1 MEDHPGTNTGS
12 YPNPPVPRGLC
23 ARVPGT
29 SPLKVSTLPSACAS
43 ATMQTALAER
53 SSPGGSILSSPS
65 LPMLCM
71 SHFVSAP
78 GNPSHASTMSPE
90 SSTRTGSPGLPRT
103 SRAARALSA
112 ATSAGSMACISGRSR
127 SARSSSK
134 PRISCTSRRL
144 FSLVV
149 TKMAFIARES
159 TRTILYDTVASMPLV
174 DLDRFDFLYAN
185 RVKGM
190 KSAATR
196 DLMATLSRPGIISL
210 AGGFPD
216 TRAFGEEA
224 FREVS
229 HNVAADSAQAL
240 QYGPTAGLEPI
251 KDVIVEV
258 MAAEGTP
265 ARQEDVFVTTG
276 AQQGLDLIAK
286 VFLDEGDAILCEGP
300 AYAGALNAFAAYR
313 PRIAHVPM
321 DRAGII
327 PVAAR
332 ETLNKARRQ
341 GLHVK
346 FIYTVPNFQ
355 NPAGVTMV
363 AERRKEMLEMAR
375 EFDLVIV
382 EDNPYGMLRF
392 EGEPLPSL
400 AALEQESGDGGPDRV
415 VYLGT
420 FSKIF
425 APGVRLGWVHAQ
437 PGILHKI
444 NVGKQGADL
453 CSSNLSQMMIS
464 SYFQN
469 ADWRAYVGRLTSMY
483 KERRDAMLDSL
494 AEFMPKEVYWTHPEG
509 GLFVWATLPSYLDA
523 TAMLPRAIARNVAY
537 VPGEGFYA
545 GGAGKNH
552 MRLNF
557 SFVEPEQIR
566 RGIELLSEVV
576 RERMELR
583 SDLERGS
590 QRGARRSP
598 RSASFASGTDG

>member
-1 MEDHPGTNTGS
+1 
-12 YPNPPVPRGLC
+12 
-23 ARVPGT
+23 
-29 SPLKVSTLPSACAS
+29 
-43 ATMQTALAER
+43 
-53 SSPGGSILSSPS
+53 
-65 LPMLCM
+65 
-71 SHFVSAP
+71 
-78 GNPSHASTMSPE
+78 
-90 SSTRTGSPGLPRT
+90 
-103 SRAARALSA
+103 
-112 ATSAGSMACISGRSR
+112 
-127 SARSSSK
+127 
-134 PRISCTSRRL
+134 
-144 FSLVV
+144 
-149 TKMAFIARES
+149 
-159 TRTILYDTVASMPLV
+159 MPLV
-174 DLDRFDFLYAN
+174 DLDRFDFLYSE

-190 KSAATR
+190 KTADTR

-210 AGGFPD
+210 AGGFPV
-216 TRAFGEEA
+216 TKAFGEEA
-224 FREVS
+224 FREIS
-229 HNVAADSAQAL
+229 QNIASDAAQAL
-240 QYGPTAGLEPI
+240 QYGPTSGLEAI
-251 KDVIVEV
+251 KDVIVDV

-265 ARQEDVFVTTG
+265 ARQEDV
-276 AQQGLDLIAK
+276 
-286 VFLDEGDAILCEGP
+286 LDEGDAILCEGP
-300 AYAGALNAFAAYR
+300 TYAGALNAFAAYR

-321 DRAGII
+321 DRAGMI

-332 ETLNKARRQ
+332 ETLKKARKQ

-346 FIYTVPNFQ
+346 FVYTVPNFQ
-355 NPAGVTMV
+355 NPAGVTLV
-363 AERRKEMLEMAR
+363 AERRGELLEIAR
-375 EFDLVIV
+375 EFDLVVV

-392 EGEPLPSL
+392 EGEPLSTL
-400 AALEQESGDGGPDRV
+400 AALEQEEEGVTDRV

-444 NVGKQGADL
+444 NIGKQGADL
-453 CSSNLSQMMIS
+453 CSSNLSQMMLS

-469 ADWRAYVGRLTSMY
+469 ADWRAYVKRLTTIY

-494 AEFMPKEVYWTHPEG
+494 AEFMPKEVHWTHPEG

-557 SFVEPEQIR
+557 SFVESERIR
-566 RGIELLSEVV
+566 RGIELLSEVI

-590 QRGARRSP
+590 QRGSRRS
-598 RSASFASGTDG
+598 AVGTDR

>member
-1 MEDHPGTNTGS
+1 
-12 YPNPPVPRGLC
+12 
-23 ARVPGT
+23 
-29 SPLKVSTLPSACAS
+29 
-43 ATMQTALAER
+43 
-53 SSPGGSILSSPS
+53 
-65 LPMLCM
+65 
-71 SHFVSAP
+71 
-78 GNPSHASTMSPE
+78 
-90 SSTRTGSPGLPRT
+90 
-103 SRAARALSA
+103 
-112 ATSAGSMACISGRSR
+112 
-127 SARSSSK
+127 
-134 PRISCTSRRL
+134 
-144 FSLVV
+144 
-149 TKMAFIARES
+149 
-159 TRTILYDTVASMPLV
+159 MPLV
-174 DLDRFDFLYAN
+174 DLDRFDFLYAG

-224 FREVS
+224 FREIS
-229 HNVAADSAQAL
+229 RNIAADAAQAL
-240 QYGPTAGLEPI
+240 QYGPTAGLEAI

-286 VFLDEGDAILCEGP
+286 VFLDEGDAVLCEGP

-321 DRAGII
+321 DRAGMI

-332 ETLNKARRQ
+332 ETLEKARRS

-355 NPAGVTMV
+355 NPAGVTLV
-363 AERRKEMLEMAR
+363 AERRRELLKMAR

-392 EGEPLPSL
+392 EGKPLPSL
-400 AALEQESGDGGPDRV
+400 AALEQEGGDGGPDRV

-453 CSSNLSQMMIS
+453 CSSNLSQMMIA

-469 ADWRAYVGRLTSMY
+469 ADWRAYVKRLTAIY
-483 KERRDAMLDSL
+483 RERRDAMLDAL
-494 AEFMPKEVYWTHPEG
+494 AEFMPKEVHWTHPEG

-523 TAMLPRAIARNVAY
+523 TAMLPRAIAKNVAY

-545 GGAGKNH
+545 GGSGKNN

-557 SFVEPEQIR
+557 SFVEPEKIR
-566 RGIELLSEVV
+566 RGIELLSEVI

-590 QRGARRSP
+590 RRGQDSRRVGRP
-598 RSASFASGTDG
+598 GGSASFAGTQG

>member
-1 MEDHPGTNTGS
+1 
-12 YPNPPVPRGLC
+12 
-23 ARVPGT
+23 
-29 SPLKVSTLPSACAS
+29 
-43 ATMQTALAER
+43 
-53 SSPGGSILSSPS
+53 
-65 LPMLCM
+65 
-71 SHFVSAP
+71 
-78 GNPSHASTMSPE
+78 
-90 SSTRTGSPGLPRT
+90 
-103 SRAARALSA
+103 
-112 ATSAGSMACISGRSR
+112 
-127 SARSSSK
+127 
-134 PRISCTSRRL
+134 
-144 FSLVV
+144 
-149 TKMAFIARES
+149 
-159 TRTILYDTVASMPLV
+159 MPLV
-174 DLDRFDFLYAN
+174 DLDRFDFLYAG

-224 FREVS
+224 FREIS
-229 HNVAADSAQAL
+229 HNIAADAAQAL
-240 QYGPTAGLEPI
+240 QYGPTAGLEAI

-265 ARQEDVFVTTG
+265 ARQENIFVTTG

-286 VFLDEGDAILCEGP
+286 VFLDEGDAVLCEGP

-313 PRIAHVPM
+313 PRIAHVPI
-321 DRAGII
+321 DRAGMI

-341 GLHVK
+341 RLHVK

-392 EGEPLPSL
+392 EGEPLSSL
-400 AALEQESGDGGPDRV
+400 AALEQEDGDSDGGPDRV

-469 ADWRAYVGRLTSMY
+469 ADWRAYVRRLTSMY
-483 KERRDAMLDSL
+483 RERRDAMLDAL
-494 AEFMPKEVYWTHPEG
+494 AEFMPKEVHWTHPEG

-523 TAMLPRAIARNVAY
+523 TAMLPRAIAKNVAY

-545 GGAGKNH
+545 GGSGTNN

-557 SFVEPEQIR
+557 SFVEPERIR
-566 RGIELLSEVV
+566 RGVELLSEVI

-590 QRGARRSP
+590 RRGQDSRRAA
-598 RSASFASGTDG
+598 RSANTASLAGTEG

>member
-1 MEDHPGTNTGS
+1 
-12 YPNPPVPRGLC
+12 
-23 ARVPGT
+23 
-29 SPLKVSTLPSACAS
+29 
-43 ATMQTALAER
+43 
-53 SSPGGSILSSPS
+53 
-65 LPMLCM
+65 
-71 SHFVSAP
+71 
-78 GNPSHASTMSPE
+78 
-90 SSTRTGSPGLPRT
+90 
-103 SRAARALSA
+103 
-112 ATSAGSMACISGRSR
+112 
-127 SARSSSK
+127 
-134 PRISCTSRRL
+134 
-144 FSLVV
+144 
-149 TKMAFIARES
+149 
-159 TRTILYDTVASMPLV
+159 MPLV
-174 DLDRFDFLYAN
+174 DLDRFDFLYAG

-190 KSAATR
+190 KTATTR
-196 DLMATLSRPGIISL
+196 DLMATLSRPGVISL

-224 FREVS
+224 FREIAQKIS
-229 HNVAADSAQAL
+229 TDAAQAL
-240 QYGPTAGLEPI
+240 QYGPTSGLEPI

-258 MAAEGTP
+258 MAAEGTS

-300 AYAGALNAFAAYR
+300 TYAGALNAFAAYR

-332 ETLNKARRQ
+332 ETLTKARKQ

-355 NPAGVTMV
+355 NPAGVTLIR
-363 AERRKEMLEMAR
+363 ERREVLLEIAR
-375 EFDLVIV
+375 EFDLVVV

-392 EGEPLPSL
+392 EGEPLPTL
-400 AALEQESGDGGPDRV
+400 ATLEQAQDGVVDRV

-464 SYFQN
+464 CYFQN

-483 KERRDAMLDSL
+483 RERRDAMLDSL
-494 AEFMPKEVYWTHPEG
+494 AEFMPKEVHWTHPEG
-509 GLFVWATLPSYLDA
+509 GLFVWATLPTYLDA

-557 SFVEPEQIR
+557 SFVEPERIR
-566 RGIELLSEVV
+566 RGIELLSEVI

-590 QRGARRSP
+590 QRASR
-598 RSASFASGTDG
+598 RSASRSPIGTDR

>member
-1 MEDHPGTNTGS
+1 
-12 YPNPPVPRGLC
+12 L
-23 ARVPGT
+23 
-29 SPLKVSTLPSACAS
+29 
-43 ATMQTALAER
+43 
-53 SSPGGSILSSPS
+53 
-65 LPMLCM
+65 
-71 SHFVSAP
+71 
-78 GNPSHASTMSPE
+78 
-90 SSTRTGSPGLPRT
+90 
-103 SRAARALSA
+103 
-112 ATSAGSMACISGRSR
+112 
-127 SARSSSK
+127 
-134 PRISCTSRRL
+134 
-144 FSLVV
+144 
-149 TKMAFIARES
+149 
-159 TRTILYDTVASMPLV
+159 PLV
-174 DLDRFDFLYAN
+174 DLDRFDFLYAG

-224 FREVS
+224 FREIS
-229 HNVAADSAQAL
+229 RNIAADAAQAL
-240 QYGPTAGLEPI
+240 QYGPTAGLEAI

-286 VFLDEGDAILCEGP
+286 VFLDEGDAVLCEGP

-321 DRAGII
+321 DRAGMI

-332 ETLNKARRQ
+332 ETLEKARRS

-355 NPAGVTMV
+355 NPAGVTLV
-363 AERRKEMLEMAR
+363 AERRRELLEMAR

-400 AALEQESGDGGPDRV
+400 AALEQEGGDGGPGRV

-453 CSSNLSQMMIS
+453 CSSNLSQMMIA

-469 ADWRAYVGRLTSMY
+469 ADWRAYVKRLTAMY
-483 KERRDAMLDSL
+483 RERRDAMLGAL
-494 AEFMPKEVYWTHPEG
+494 AEFMPKEVHWTHPEG

-545 GGAGKNH
+545 GGSGKNN

-557 SFVEPEQIR
+557 SFVESEKIR
-566 RGIELLSEVV
+566 RGIELLSEVI
-576 RERMELR
+576 RERMALR

-590 QRGARRSP
+590 RRGHDSRGAERSTN
-598 RSASFASGTDG
+598 AHVTSGTEG

>member
-1 MEDHPGTNTGS
+1 
-12 YPNPPVPRGLC
+12 
-23 ARVPGT
+23 
-29 SPLKVSTLPSACAS
+29 
-43 ATMQTALAER
+43 
-53 SSPGGSILSSPS
+53 
-65 LPMLCM
+65 
-71 SHFVSAP
+71 
-78 GNPSHASTMSPE
+78 
-90 SSTRTGSPGLPRT
+90 
-103 SRAARALSA
+103 
-112 ATSAGSMACISGRSR
+112 
-127 SARSSSK
+127 
-134 PRISCTSRRL
+134 
-144 FSLVV
+144 
-149 TKMAFIARES
+149 
-159 TRTILYDTVASMPLV
+159 MPLV
-174 DLDRFDFLYAN
+174 DLDRFDFLYAG

-224 FREVS
+224 FREIS
-229 HNVAADSAQAL
+229 RNIAADAAQAL
-240 QYGPTAGLEPI
+240 QYGPTAGLEAI

-286 VFLDEGDAILCEGP
+286 VFLDEGDAVLCEGP

-321 DRAGII
+321 DRAGMI

-332 ETLNKARRQ
+332 ETLEKARRS

-355 NPAGVTMV
+355 NPAGVTLV
-363 AERRKEMLEMAR
+363 AERRRELLEMAR

-392 EGEPLPSL
+392 EGKPLPSL
-400 AALEQESGDGGPDRV
+400 AALEQEGGDGGPGRV

-453 CSSNLSQMMIS
+453 CSSNLSQMMIA

-469 ADWRAYVGRLTSMY
+469 ADWRAYVKRLTAMY
-483 KERRDAMLDSL
+483 RERRDAMLDAL
-494 AEFMPKEVYWTHPEG
+494 AEFMPKEVHWTHPEG

-545 GGAGKNH
+545 GGSGKNN

-557 SFVEPEQIR
+557 SFVEPENIS
-566 RGIELLSEVV
+566 RGIELLSEVI

-590 QRGARRSP
+590 RLGQDSRGAGRSTN
-598 RSASFASGTDG
+598 ANVASGTEG

>member
-1 MEDHPGTNTGS
+1 
-12 YPNPPVPRGLC
+12 
-23 ARVPGT
+23 
-29 SPLKVSTLPSACAS
+29 
-43 ATMQTALAER
+43 
-53 SSPGGSILSSPS
+53 
-65 LPMLCM
+65 
-71 SHFVSAP
+71 
-78 GNPSHASTMSPE
+78 
-90 SSTRTGSPGLPRT
+90 
-103 SRAARALSA
+103 
-112 ATSAGSMACISGRSR
+112 
-127 SARSSSK
+127 
-134 PRISCTSRRL
+134 
-144 FSLVV
+144 
-149 TKMAFIARES
+149 
-159 TRTILYDTVASMPLV
+159 MPLV
-174 DLDRFDFLYAN
+174 DLDRFDFLYAT

-229 HNVAADSAQAL
+229 QGIAPDAAQAL
-240 QYGPTAGLEPI
+240 QYGPTAGLESI

-258 MAAEGTP
+258 MDAEGTP

-286 VFLDEGDAILCEGP
+286 VFLDEGDAVLCEGP
-300 AYAGALNAFAAYR
+300 TYAGALNAFAAYR
-313 PRIAHVPM
+313 PKIAHAPM

-332 ETLNKARRQ
+332 ETLDRARKQ
-341 GLHVK
+341 GVHVK

-355 NPAGVTMV
+355 NPTGVTMV
-363 AERRKEMLEMAR
+363 AERRRELLKLAR
-375 EFDLVIV
+375 EFDLVVV

-400 AALEQESGDGGPDRV
+400 AALEQKDGNVDRV

-464 SYFQN
+464 SYFRN
-469 ADWRAYVGRLTSMY
+469 ADWRAYVERLTGIY
-483 KERRDAMLDSL
+483 RERRDAMLDAL
-494 AEFMPKEVYWTHPEG
+494 AEFMPKEVHWTHPEG

-523 TAMLPRAIARNVAY
+523 TAMLPRAVAKNVAY

-557 SFVEPEQIR
+557 SFVEPDKIR
-566 RGIELLSEVV
+566 RGVEILAETI

-583 SDLERGS
+583 SDMERGS
-590 QRGARRSP
+590 RRGQGRGTKDGQRP
-598 RSASFASGTDG
+598 ASFASGSGG

>member
-1 MEDHPGTNTGS
+1 
-12 YPNPPVPRGLC
+12 
-23 ARVPGT
+23 
-29 SPLKVSTLPSACAS
+29 
-43 ATMQTALAER
+43 
-53 SSPGGSILSSPS
+53 
-65 LPMLCM
+65 
-71 SHFVSAP
+71 
-78 GNPSHASTMSPE
+78 
-90 SSTRTGSPGLPRT
+90 
-103 SRAARALSA
+103 
-112 ATSAGSMACISGRSR
+112 
-127 SARSSSK
+127 
-134 PRISCTSRRL
+134 
-144 FSLVV
+144 
-149 TKMAFIARES
+149 
-159 TRTILYDTVASMPLV
+159 MPLV
-174 DLDRFDFLYAN
+174 DLDRFDFLYSE

-190 KSAATR
+190 KTAATR

-224 FREVS
+224 FRELS
-229 HNVAADSAQAL
+229 GSIAADTAQAL
-240 QYGPTAGLEPI
+240 QYGPTSGLEPV

-300 AYAGALNAFAAYR
+300 TYAGALNAFAAYR

-332 ETLNKARRQ
+332 ETLYRARKQ

-355 NPAGVTMV
+355 NPAGVTLV
-363 AERRKEMLEMAR
+363 TERRRELLEIAR
-375 EFDLVIV
+375 EFDLVVV

-392 EGEPLPSL
+392 EGEPLPTL
-400 AALEQESGDGGPDRV
+400 AALEQEQEGVVDRV

-469 ADWRAYVGRLTSMY
+469 ADWRAYVGRLTATY
-483 KERRDAMLDSL
+483 KERRDATLDAL
-494 AEFMPKEVYWTHPEG
+494 AEFMPKEVHWTHPEG
-509 GLFVWATLPSYLDA
+509 GLFVWATLPSYVDA
-523 TAMLPRAIARNVAY
+523 TAMLPRAIAKNVAY

-545 GGAGKNH
+545 GEAGKNH

-557 SFVEPEQIR
+557 SFVEPERIR

-590 QRGARRSP
+590 QRGSR
-598 RSASFASGTDG
+598 RSASRSAVGKDG

>member
-1 MEDHPGTNTGS
+1 
-12 YPNPPVPRGLC
+12 
-23 ARVPGT
+23 
-29 SPLKVSTLPSACAS
+29 
-43 ATMQTALAER
+43 
-53 SSPGGSILSSPS
+53 
-65 LPMLCM
+65 
-71 SHFVSAP
+71 
-78 GNPSHASTMSPE
+78 
-90 SSTRTGSPGLPRT
+90 
-103 SRAARALSA
+103 
-112 ATSAGSMACISGRSR
+112 
-127 SARSSSK
+127 
-134 PRISCTSRRL
+134 
-144 FSLVV
+144 
-149 TKMAFIARES
+149 
-159 TRTILYDTVASMPLV
+159 MPLV

-190 KSAATR
+190 KTAATR

-216 TRAFGEEA
+216 TKAFGEEA
-224 FREVS
+224 FREIS
-229 HNVAADSAQAL
+229 QSIAADSAQAL
-240 QYGPTAGLEPI
+240 QYGPTGGLETI

-258 MAAEGTP
+258 MAAEGI
-265 ARQEDVFVTTG
+265 AASHENVFVTTG
-276 AQQGLDLIAK
+276 AQQGLDLVAK
-286 VFLDEGDAILCEGP
+286 TFLDEGDAILCEGP
-300 AYAGALNAFAAYR
+300 TYAGALNAFAAYR
-313 PRIAHVPM
+313 PRVLHVPM
-321 DRAGII
+321 DRAGMI
-327 PVAAR
+327 PSAAR
-332 ETLNKARRQ
+332 EGLDKARKQ

-355 NPAGVTMV
+355 NPAGVTM
-363 AERRKEMLEMAR
+363 AEERRRELLDIAR
-375 EFDLVIV
+375 EFDLVIL

-392 EGEPLPSL
+392 EGEALPSL
-400 AALEQESGDGGPDRV
+400 SALEKEQEGDVDRV

-453 CSSNLSQMMIS
+453 CSSNLSQMLIS

-469 ADWRAYVGRLTSMY
+469 ADWRDYVRRLNASY
-483 KERRDAMLDSL
+483 RERRDAMLDAL
-494 AEFMPKEVYWTHPEG
+494 AEFMPKEVHWTHPEG

-523 TAMLPRAIARNVAY
+523 TAMLPRAIAKNVAY

-545 GGAGKNH
+545 SEQGKNC

-557 SFVEPEQIR
+557 SFVEPERIR

-590 QRGARRSP
+590 GRSRGSRQGSRSV
-598 RSASFASGTDG
+598 GDG

>member
-1 MEDHPGTNTGS
+1 
-12 YPNPPVPRGLC
+12 L
-23 ARVPGT
+23 
-29 SPLKVSTLPSACAS
+29 
-43 ATMQTALAER
+43 
-53 SSPGGSILSSPS
+53 
-65 LPMLCM
+65 
-71 SHFVSAP
+71 
-78 GNPSHASTMSPE
+78 
-90 SSTRTGSPGLPRT
+90 
-103 SRAARALSA
+103 
-112 ATSAGSMACISGRSR
+112 
-127 SARSSSK
+127 
-134 PRISCTSRRL
+134 
-144 FSLVV
+144 
-149 TKMAFIARES
+149 
-159 TRTILYDTVASMPLV
+159 PLV
-174 DLDRFDFLYAN
+174 DLDRFDFLYAG

-216 TRAFGEEA
+216 TKAFGEEA
-224 FREVS
+224 FREIS
-229 HNVAADSAQAL
+229 HNIAADAAQAL
-240 QYGPTAGLEPI
+240 QYGPTAGLEAI

-258 MAAEGTP
+258 MATEGTP
-265 ARQEDVFVTTG
+265 ARQENVFVTTG

-286 VFLDEGDAILCEGP
+286 VFLDEGDTVLCEGP
-300 AYAGALNAFAAYR
+300 SYAGALNAFAAYR

-363 AERRKEMLEMAR
+363 AERRKEMLELAR

-392 EGEPLPSL
+392 EGEPLSSL
-400 AALEQESGDGGPDRV
+400 ATLEQEDGDSDGGPDRV

-469 ADWRAYVGRLTSMY
+469 ADWRAYVRRLTSMY
-483 KERRDAMLDSL
+483 RERRDAMLDAL
-494 AEFMPKEVYWTHPEG
+494 AEFMPKEVHWTHPEG

-523 TAMLPRAIARNVAY
+523 TAMLPRAIAKNVAY

-545 GGAGKNH
+545 SGSGKNN

-557 SFVEPEQIR
+557 SFVEPERIR
-566 RGIELLSEVV
+566 RGIELLSEVI

-590 QRGARRSP
+590 RRGQDSRRAARP
-598 RSASFASGTDG
+598 ANLAGTEG

>member
-1 MEDHPGTNTGS
+1 
-12 YPNPPVPRGLC
+12 V
-23 ARVPGT
+23 
-29 SPLKVSTLPSACAS
+29 
-43 ATMQTALAER
+43 
-53 SSPGGSILSSPS
+53 
-65 LPMLCM
+65 
-71 SHFVSAP
+71 
-78 GNPSHASTMSPE
+78 
-90 SSTRTGSPGLPRT
+90 
-103 SRAARALSA
+103 
-112 ATSAGSMACISGRSR
+112 
-127 SARSSSK
+127 
-134 PRISCTSRRL
+134 
-144 FSLVV
+144 
-149 TKMAFIARES
+149 
-159 TRTILYDTVASMPLV
+159 PLV

-190 KSAATR
+190 KTAATR

-224 FREVS
+224 FREIS
-229 HNVAADSAQAL
+229 RNIAGDAAQAL
-240 QYGPTAGLEPI
+240 QYGPTSGLEAI
-251 KDVIVEV
+251 KDVIVDV

-265 ARQEDVFVTTG
+265 ARQEDVFITTG

-300 AYAGALNAFAAYR
+300 TYAGALNAFAAYR

-321 DRAGII
+321 DRAGMI
-327 PVAAR
+327 PIAAR
-332 ETLNKARRQ
+332 ETLKKARKQ

-355 NPAGVTMV
+355 NPAGVTLIR
-363 AERRKEMLEMAR
+363 ERRHELLEIAR
-375 EFDLVIV
+375 EFDLIIV

-392 EGEPLPSL
+392 EGEPLPTL
-400 AALEQESGDGGPDRV
+400 AALEQEQEGYLVDRV

-444 NVGKQGADL
+444 NIGKQGADL

-469 ADWRAYVGRLTSMY
+469 ADWRAYVRRLTIMY

-494 AEFMPKEVYWTHPEG
+494 SEFMPKEVHWTHPEG

-557 SFVEPEQIR
+557 SFVEPERIR
-566 RGIELLSEVV
+566 RGIELLSEVI

-590 QRGARRSP
+590 QRSPQRSS
-598 RSASFASGTDG
+598 RSTVGTDG

>member
-1 MEDHPGTNTGS
+1 
-12 YPNPPVPRGLC
+12 V
-23 ARVPGT
+23 
-29 SPLKVSTLPSACAS
+29 
-43 ATMQTALAER
+43 
-53 SSPGGSILSSPS
+53 
-65 LPMLCM
+65 
-71 SHFVSAP
+71 
-78 GNPSHASTMSPE
+78 
-90 SSTRTGSPGLPRT
+90 
-103 SRAARALSA
+103 
-112 ATSAGSMACISGRSR
+112 
-127 SARSSSK
+127 
-134 PRISCTSRRL
+134 
-144 FSLVV
+144 
-149 TKMAFIARES
+149 
-159 TRTILYDTVASMPLV
+159 PLV
-174 DLDRFDFLYAN
+174 DLDRFDFLYSE
-185 RVKGM
+185 RVKGT
-190 KSAATR
+190 KTAATR

-216 TRAFGEEA
+216 TRAFGEEV
-224 FREVS
+224 FREILQKVS
-229 HNVAADSAQAL
+229 ADSAQAL
-240 QYGPTAGLEPI
+240 QYGPTSGLEPV
-251 KDVIVEV
+251 KDIIVEV

-300 AYAGALNAFAAYR
+300 TYAGALNAFAAYR

-321 DRAGII
+321 DRAGVI
-327 PVAAR
+327 PVAVL
-332 ETLNKARRQ
+332 EILKKAHKQ

-346 FIYTVPNFQ
+346 FIYTVPNFH
-355 NPAGVTMV
+355 NPAGVTLIQ
-363 AERRKEMLEMAR
+363 ERRRELLEIAR
-375 EFDLVIV
+375 EFDLVVV

-392 EGEPLPSL
+392 EGEPLPTL
-400 AALEQESGDGGPDRV
+400 AALEQEEEGFVDRV

-469 ADWRAYVGRLTSMY
+469 GDWRSYVKRLTSMY
-483 KERRDAMLDSL
+483 RQRRDAMLDSL
-494 AEFMPKEVYWTHPEG
+494 AEYMPKEVYWTHPEG

-523 TAMLPRAIARNVAY
+523 TAMLPGAIARNVAY
-537 VPGEGFYA
+537 VPGEGFYT

-557 SFVEPEQIR
+557 SFVEPERIR
-566 RGIELLSEVV
+566 RGIELLSEVI

-590 QRGARRSP
+590 QRASR
-598 RSASFASGTDG
+598 RSASRSPVGTDR